1 VQLNR
6 GCRAFR
12 WTPLQD
18 RNRRWRL
25 VLCAALL
32 TAANGSIAQ
41 GQTVGSCRF
50 DPQILAFAGTANEQ
64 ARCLLRSVAK
74 WGKVGATLPSLPPNL
89 EAKVGQPV
97 EVSGDD
103 VRRELAAL
111 NLTEAAVGGSLDAP
125 ISRGRGGAAG
135 APSARYFV
143 IHDTSAPWFGDRPF
157 PTDIGTSSEVNG
169 LRQFAGADA
178 VAHLFINRR
187 GEMLVGHELS
197 VPWRATKLESKV
209 IGEPARGLFIHIESV
224 QPRRRDPRG
233 GPKNDAVAP
242 EPGFTPAQYDRLA
255 LLYIVASRRAGSW
268 MVPAFHAAI
277 DEGLSDAHDDPQN
290 FELTKF
296 DAALGQLL
304 TKIQKRP
311 SQYVN

>member
-12 WTPLQD
+12 CAPVQEPI
-18 RNRRWRL
+18 RRWRL
-25 VLCAALL
+25 VVCVALL
-32 TAANGSIAQ
+32 IATNGSIAQ
-41 GQTVGSCRF
+41 GQTVGGCRF
-50 DPQILAFAGTANEQ
+50 DSQTLSFAGTANDQ
-64 ARCLLRSVAK
+64 ARCLLRPIAR

-97 EVSGDD
+97 EVSRDEI
-103 VRRELAAL
+103 RRELAAL
-111 NLTEAAVGGSLDAP
+111 ELTEAAVGGSVDAP
-125 ISRGRGGAAG
+125 ISRGRGGAVG

-143 IHDTSAPWFGDRPF
+143 IHDTSAPWLGDRPF
-157 PTDIGTSSEVNG
+157 STDIDTSPEVNG

-209 IGEPARGLFIHIESV
+209 IGEPAKGLFIHIESV

-233 GPKNDAVAP
+233 APKNDAVAP

-255 LLYIVASRRAGSW
+255 LLYVVASRRAGIW

-277 DEGLSDAHDDPQN
+277 DDGLSDAHDDPQN
-290 FELTKF
+290 FDLVKF

-304 TKIQKRP
+304 AKIRQGP
-311 SQYVN
+311 NQ